1 MMNGVD
7 PVISK
12 PAGLA
17 LGRTPAA
24 GDIDAAA
31 GKFEAM
37 ALGELLKPM
46 FSTVDLSSG
55 PFGGGTAEQQWMPML
70 VDAIASKMQQAGGLG
85 LAGPV
90 RAALARAQAGGAG
103 GS

>member
-1 MMNGVD
+1 MIGFDAVA
-7 PVISK
+7 SK

-17 LGRTPAA
+17 LGRAPAA
-24 GDIDAAA
+24 TDIDAAA

-70 VDAIASKMQQAGGLG
+70 VDAIAGKMQQAGGLG
-85 LAGPV
+85 LAVPV

-103 GS
+103 GA

>member
-1 MMNGVD
+1 MNGVD

-12 PAGLA
+12 PAGLT
-17 LGRTPAA
+17 LGRAPAA

-55 PFGGGTAEQQWMPML
+55 PFGGGSAEQQWMPML